1 MKINDIYRKYKKTCR
16 LDDRKLNI
24 LLLVL
29 VLISCW
35 IITIVGL
42 DLPFKITIPFN
53 LFEAEKINGILINLS
68 YSYLAGCI
76 FYFFTSYLPKRNAMN
91 DIIAGM
97 KVRMGTIDRII
108 HDLMYVLKYGNI
120 TYKCT
125 YNEMMNDLISD
136 EKKFIDFFKAFDW
149 NSYSEYF
156 ALPVYREK
164 IKYLSYIIQQHE
176 RLQKAITD
184 FIDTYKEYLSASQLS
199 RFEELRESFLI
210 YHLSM
215 SQKSVFS
222 KEAAD
227 STARAIFQEFKKL
240 RDLKISIDPQLDN
253 WSNWYDKPV

>member
-1 MKINDIYRKYKKTCR
+1 MKIKDIYRKYRKTCR

-136 EKKFIDFFKAFDW
+136 EK
-149 NSYSEYF
+149 
-156 ALPVYREK
+156 
-164 IKYLSYIIQQHE
+164 
-176 RLQKAITD
+176 
-184 FIDTYKEYLSASQLS
+184 
-199 RFEELRESFLI
+199 
-210 YHLSM
+210 
-215 SQKSVFS
+215 
-222 KEAAD
+222 
-227 STARAIFQEFKKL
+227 
-240 RDLKISIDPQLDN
+240 
-253 WSNWYDKPV
+253 